1 MLHISE
7 TILTSAFNE
16 SINHS
21 AIQYTANSIILNP
34 DYAAEE
40 ELNMVPSTILTQSW
54 VHILQLNTQQR
65 RVYLFPQPRSVSAT
79 YV

>member
-1 MLHISE
+1 MS
-7 TILTSAFNE
+7 TSAFSE

-21 AIQYTANSIILNP
+21 AMQYTANSIILNP

-40 ELNMVPSTILTQSW
+40 ELNMVPSTILAQSC
-54 VHILQLNTQQR
+54 VDILQRNTQQR
-65 RVYLFPQPRSVSAT
+65 SVYLLPQPRSVSAT